1 MAYTH
6 SWFRHERLG
15 IAARCCGAAERLI
28 FEATKFAKD
37 REASGTKIKISINQ
51 SMLADSVNLPLQEFY
66 FLKFVKSTIIKLM
79 SKFFMLNAQ

>member
-28 FEATKFAKD
+28 FEATKL
-37 REASGTKIKISINQ
+37 KI
-51 SMLADSVNLPLQEFY
+51 E
-66 FLKFVKSTIIKLM
+66 KLM
-79 SKFFMLNAQ
+79 EVK